1 MDGQKKLAI
10 VLQGLKGGCC
20 VRELCNDH
28 GITQG
33 IYCKWRNQLLTDG
46 AKLFER
52 GGVDRARERLE
63 HENRKLKAPRKAVT
77 HKPRTVE
84 PNRYWGIDMTKVM
97 ISTFGWIYLHVVM
110 DWGTKKLLSTH
121 MSLTSKSAD
130 WIAALNEAVNLQFPN
145 GIREASYIPELVSDH
160 GCQPTSTAFFKACSE
175 LGIHQIFTATAI
187 QRAMPTLSES
197 SEQSKRILS
206 GQKNL
211 IPWRNSRRL

>member
-33 IYCKWRNQLLTDG
+33 MYCKWRNQLLTDG

-110 DWGTKKLLSTH
+110 DWGTKKTVIHAYEFDQQISGLDRGLKRSCQ
-121 MSLTSKSAD
+121 SPISERNQGGVLYS
-130 WIAALNEAVNLQFPN
+130 
-145 GIREASYIPELVSDH
+145 GIS
-160 GCQPTSTAFFKACSE
+160 Q
-175 LGIHQIFTATAI
+175 
-187 QRAMPTLSES
+187 
-197 SEQSKRILS
+197 
-206 GQKNL
+206 
-211 IPWRNSRRL
+211 